1 MIDDI
6 NNFPQKFKTI
16 VGERGITLSG
26 GQRQRTALGRALL
39 VNSPIVVLD
48 DALASVD
55 NKTAA
60 IIIDEMRERSN
71 KTIIMI
77 SHQLSVA
84 ATCDRVLVMDKGEII
99 QEGNHKDLVKE
110 NGLYK
115 KLWERELATRIC
127 LLYTSPSPR
136 DGLLSRM
143 PSSA

>member
-1 MIDDI
+1 MA
-6 NNFPQKFKTI
+6 NPRRRTK
-16 VGERGITLSG
+16 G

-60 IIIDEMRERSN
+60 KIINEMRERNN
-71 KTIIMI
+71 KTILMI

-84 ATCDRVLVMDKGEII
+84 ATCDRVLVMDKGTIV
-99 QEGNHKDLVKE
+99 QEGNHRDLIKV

-115 KLWERELATRIC
+115 QLWERELPTIIVE
-127 LLYTSPSPR
+127 T
-136 DGLLSRM
+136 
-143 PSSA
+143 

>member
-1 MIDDI
+1 MIKDI
-6 NNFPQKFKTI
+6 NNFPKGFKTI

-39 VNSPIVVLD
+39 VNASVVVLD

-60 IIIDEMRERSN
+60 IIIKEMRENNS

-84 ATCDRVLVMDKGEII
+84 ATCDRVLVMDKGQIV
-99 QEGNHKDLVKE
+99 QEGLHKNLIKQK
-110 NGLYK
+110 GLYK
-115 KLWERELATRIC
+115 KLWERELATNR
-127 LLYTSPSPR
+127 LEN
-136 DGLLSRM
+136 
-143 PSSA
+143 